1 MLINYFVMQ
10 FFFLGIEMDDFIIG
24 SKKQRIRGQVKE
36 DLGKTSFEGFSAG
49 GTLLLTIRRR
59 AVFMIRKELHKDCL
73 EKCC

>member
-1 MLINYFVMQ
+1 MLIKYFVMQ
-10 FFFLGIEMDDFIIG
+10 FFFLEIEMDDFIIG

-59 AVFMIRKELHKDCL
+59 RGLFL
-73 EKCC
+73 